1 MGSALTVQT
10 GNFFVLAVIAVGA
23 FGFLQYQ
30 RRQGNTVKVGNKK
43 LN

>member
-1 MGSALTVQT
+1 M
-10 GNFFVLAVIAVGA
+10 LAILGLAF

-30 RRQGNTVKVGNKK
+30 RGQGKAVKVGNKK